1 MRRQI
6 MALVVGLTT
15 LVILAFAI
23 PVALLIR
30 SSVVQ
35 NAERAAVLQ
44 ANNVALTIRTNN
56 NQAAIESYLKAL
68 AQNKD
73 RRTSVRT
80 PDGTLLGTAP
90 PGAGRARRR
99 QRSRPRTRQRTTGHH
114 PAEKVANRPNYVRFP
129 VAKSPSSPCGCPT
142 ACTSCRSTCRMLP
155 CTAVKSDG

>member
-56 NQAAIESYLKAL
+56 SQSAIDSYLKVL
-68 AQNKD
+68 AQNND
-73 RRTSVRT
+73 RRSLT
-80 PDGTLLGTAP
+80 
-90 PGAGRARRR
+90 
-99 QRSRPRTRQRTTGHH
+99 
-114 PAEKVANRPNYVRFP
+114 
-129 VAKSPSSPCGCPT
+129 
-142 ACTSCRSTCRMLP
+142 
-155 CTAVKSDG
+155 

>member
-56 NQAAIESYLKAL
+56 SQSAIESYLKVL
-68 AQNKD
+68 AQNND

-80 PDGTLLGTAP
+80 PNGALLGTAP
-90 PGAGRARRR
+90 PGLGGPV
-99 QRSRPRTRQRTTGHH
+99 RSGSGAPPSGRPRTWEGTTGHLL
-114 PAEKVANRPNYVRFP
+114 AERAANRHN
-129 VAKSPSSPCGCPT
+129 
-142 ACTSCRSTCRMLP
+142 
-155 CTAVKSDG
+155 

>member
-56 NQAAIESYLKAL
+56 SQSAIESYLKVARTEQRPPHER
-68 AQNKD
+68 AHARTEPCSAP
-73 RRTSVRT
+73 RRPASA
-80 PDGTLLGTAP
+80 AP
-90 PGAGRARRR
+90 ASDPAAARRR
-99 QRSRPRTRQRTTGHH
+99 GRRRTWAGTTAH
-114 PAEKVANRPNYVRFP
+114 PLAERAANRP
-129 VAKSPSSPCGCPT
+129 S
-142 ACTSCRSTCRMLP
+142 
-155 CTAVKSDG
+155 

>member
-56 NQAAIESYLKAL
+56 SQAAIESYLKVL
-68 AQNKD
+68 AQNND

-80 PDGTLLGTAP
+80 PNGTLLGTASQSTIV
-90 PGAGRARRR
+90 RAWRED
-99 QRSRPRTRQRTTGHH
+99 QQQPLTELEGD
-114 PAEKVANRPNYVRFP
+114 VR
-129 VAKSPSSPCGCPT
+129 
-142 ACTSCRSTCRMLP
+142 
-155 CTAVKSDG
+155 